1 MINNV
6 AGDMMV
12 LAIPTNY
19 TLEKLETN
27 GQVSLIKKIWSKN
40 QKPCKI
46 SMYGQLGQLLQM
58 ALGIKCYK

>member
-27 GQVSLIKKIWSKN
+27 GQVSLVKKIWSKN
-40 QKPCKI
+40 KNPCA
-46 SMYGQLGQLLQM
+46 SNMFGQLGQLLQM
-58 ALGIKCYK
+58 ALGIKCYN

>member
-40 QKPCKI
+40 QKPCAI
-46 SMYGQLGQLLQM
+46 SMYGQPG
-58 ALGIKCYK
+58 